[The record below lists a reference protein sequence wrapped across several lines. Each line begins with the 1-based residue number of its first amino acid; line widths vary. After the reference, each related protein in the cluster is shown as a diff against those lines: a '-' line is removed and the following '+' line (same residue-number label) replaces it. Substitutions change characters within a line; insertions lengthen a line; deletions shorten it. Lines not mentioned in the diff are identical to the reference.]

1 MILSRGILVLGAIL
15 GFGAA
20 NPTLFAQTDSK
31 VKFDTVDGVTLR
43 GNLYI
48 SSKGEKAPTILM
60 LHPLSNA
67 KDKKPGDQMM
77 DGWQELAKELNKAGY
92 SVLTFD
98 FRGHGE
104 STSVSQQFLR
114 ADYPWNTKLLRLRRD
129 TASLSSKDFQQG
141 YQPHLVDD
149 VAAAKTFLDGK
160 GQVNTSNLIVLGA
173 GEGATIGAL
182 WMASET
188 KRRRGDVQTNMATL
202 FNTPPVPRDFFE
214 PESRDLLAGIF
225 ISPVAFVGG
234 KQMPLGPWF
243 KDITA
248 KRSKERTQLLFIY
261 GGKDT
266 RMDGQIQGYLKSIR
280 PGYTKKKDGTVTA
293 TKNISSS
300 GLENTLD
307 LKIDSKEQG
316 AALIPPGEVS
326 GYLIKTWL
334 PSLTAN
340 LTLRDPDQKDNKS
353 RFYFWVKEN
362 MGKPVLTPG
371 SYMPARMKD
380 DEAQRPVPLSMFGIN

>member
-1 MILSRGILVLGAIL
+1 MILSRRLLVLGAFL
-15 GFGAA
+15 GICA
-20 NPTLFAQTDSK
+20 PTPNLSAQSDSK
-31 VKFDTVDGVTLR
+31 VKFDTVDGVTIR
-43 GNLYI
+43 GNLFV
-48 SSKGEKAPTILM
+48 SARGDRAPTILM
-60 LHPLSNA
+60 LHPLYNT

-77 DGWQELAKELNKAGY
+77 DGWQELARELNKAGY

-104 STSVSQQFLR
+104 STSVSQQFIR
-114 ADYPWNTKLLRLRRD
+114 NDYPWNTKLLRLRRD

-141 YQPHLVDD
+141 YQAHLVDD

-173 GEGATIGAL
+173 GEGASIGAL

-188 KRRRGDVQTNMATL
+188 KRRKGDVQSNMSL
-202 FNTPPVPRDFFE
+202 FNTPPVPRDFAE

-225 ISPVAFVGG
+225 ISPTAIVGG
-234 KQMPLGPWF
+234 KQMLLGQWF
-243 KDITA
+243 KDISA
-248 KRSKERTQLLFIY
+248 KRSKERTQLLFVY

-266 RMDGQIQGYLKSIR
+266 RMDGQIRGFLQSIR

-293 TKNISSS
+293 TKNTSSS
-300 GLENTLD
+300 GLDNTLD

-316 AALIPPGEVS
+316 AALIPGGEVS

-334 PSLTAN
+334 PGLTAN

-353 RFYFWVKEN
+353 RYYFWVKEN
-362 MGKPVLTPG
+362 MGKPILAPG
-371 SYMPARMKD
+371 SYLPARMKD